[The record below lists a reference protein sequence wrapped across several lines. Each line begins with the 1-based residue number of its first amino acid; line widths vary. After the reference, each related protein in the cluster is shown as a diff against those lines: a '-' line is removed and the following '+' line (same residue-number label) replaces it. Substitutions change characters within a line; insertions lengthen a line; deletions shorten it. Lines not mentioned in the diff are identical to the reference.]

1 MKKMSYPKLSAALL
15 LSALLSIS
23 GFSQDDKK
31 PQAEA
36 PVTPQPMPTIKYDPT
51 PLPSNTP
58 SYAPVVEKVA
68 PSVVTISTL
77 KLVSGKAPASPGMGK
92 DNPLFNDPTFRRFVG
107 LPDEDGSE
115 PPTPRRRTPAV
126 PPKGGDTGKND
137 KGGKRQPLGLGSGV

>member
-23 GFSQDDKK
+23 GFSQEEKK

-36 PVTPQPMPTIKYDPT
+36 PVAPQPMPTIKYDPT
-51 PLPSNTP
+51 PLPANTP

-77 KLVSGKAPASPGMGK
+77 KLVSGKAPGNPGLGK
-92 DNPLFNDPTFRRFVG
+92 DNPLFNDPTFRRFFG
-107 LPDEDGSE
+107 LPDDDGNSDT
-115 PPTPRRRTPAV
+115 PNPRRRTPV
-126 PPKGGDTGKND
+126 PPKGGDT
-137 KGGKRQPLGLGSGV
+137 RQE